1 MLATHNAN
9 AARARGGAAE
19 TIRKCKHRKF
29 NRSANEFQEYT
40 AWLSQTAHWRDSL
53 AARIADARSR
63 VTVGLHINELH
74 SIQEEV
80 AAFKVHCLQRPSFT
94 GGTA

>member
-19 TIRKCKHRKF
+19 TIRKFKHQKF
-29 NRSANEFQEYT
+29 NRSGHEFQDYT
-40 AWLSQTAHWRDSL
+40 AWLSQTAYWRDSL

-63 VTVGLHINELH
+63 VTIGLHINELY
-74 SIQEEV
+74 SIQDEV
-80 AAFKVHCLQRPSFT
+80 AAFKAHCSERPCF
-94 GGTA
+94 GGGA